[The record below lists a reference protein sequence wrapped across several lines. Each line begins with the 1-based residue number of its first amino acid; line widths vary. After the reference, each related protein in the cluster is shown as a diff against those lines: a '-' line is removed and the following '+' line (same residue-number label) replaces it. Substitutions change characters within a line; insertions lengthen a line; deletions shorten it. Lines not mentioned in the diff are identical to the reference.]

1 MALEL
6 LLVKGKTGEA
16 LRHFEPQLPTYGAF
30 LEEIFCQTSA
40 MTRIAIRKIARV
52 SPYISILTMTD
63 TAPSLK
69 NVAARAK
76 KATKIQG
83 MVFTPK
89 CV

>member
-1 MALEL
+1 
-6 LLVKGKTGEA
+6 
-16 LRHFEPQLPTYGAF
+16 
-30 LEEIFCQTSA
+30 
-40 MTRIAIRKIARV
+40 MTKIAIRKIARV

-83 MVFTPK
+83 MVFTPM